1 MKPTLIIHGGLS
13 PYDDKTLKAKQ
24 EKISSILEQS
34 YKSLLKSTALEAVIL
49 AVKLM
54 EDEGVFNAGYG
65 SDLQADGEARL
76 SASLISGSDNQFS
89 GLVNIEHIK
98 NPILVSRYLLAEKDK
113 VLSDRYALQYALS
126 KGFKKEN
133 LKTKESIKR
142 WKEKIQIKT
151 DTVGACALDLHGHI
165 ASAVST
171 GGVGGE
177 TPGRVSDSPTPGG
190 NYANDVCAVV
200 TSGMGQQ
207 IINECVAAKIVVRRT
222 DGQSLQT
229 AFKNTFLKIR
239 EEQLEIGAIGIDY
252 KGNITWDEV
261 GGILAFAYKT
271 PQKVKIFSLEESR
284 S

>member
-1 MKPTLIIHGGLS
+1 MKPILIIHGGLS
-13 PYDDKTLKAKQ
+13 PFNDDTLQDKQ
-24 EKISSILEQS
+24 QKMSSILEQS
-34 YKSLLKSTALEAVIL
+34 YQQLLKSTAMEAVIL

-54 EDEGVFNAGYG
+54 EDEDVFNAGYG

-76 SASLISGSDNQFS
+76 SASLINGSDNQFS

-98 NPILVSRYLLAEKDK
+98 NPILVTRYLMAEKDK
-113 VLSDRYALQYALS
+113 VLSGQYGLKYALS

-133 LKTKESIKR
+133 VKSERSIKR
-142 WKEKIQIKT
+142 WKEKAQMKT

-190 NYANDVCAVV
+190 NYANDACAVV

-222 DGQSLQT
+222 DGQSLET
-229 AFKNTFLKIR
+229 AFKNTFSKIR
-239 EEQLEIGAIGIDY
+239 QEHLEIGAIGVDH
-252 KGNITWDEV
+252 KGNIGWDEV

-271 PQKVKIFSLEESR
+271 PQKEKIFSFKEKQS
-284 S
+284 